1 MSKTKEKA
9 YQIATS
15 KGSEGS
21 KLVLS
26 GDLSLNNIKGIKD
39 DLSAYINKSNNLKI
53 VVKDAVN
60 IDLGFIQLIQSL
72 IWSTLKSNNQVDI
85 EFEVSAEQQKL
96 LINSG
101 IKLKF

>member
-9 YQIATS
+9 YQIASS

-21 KLVLS
+21 KLILS
-26 GDLSLNNIKGIKD
+26 GDLSLNNIRGIKE
-39 DLSAYINKSNNLKI
+39 DLAVYLNKSSNLKI

-60 IDLGFIQLIQSL
+60 IDLGFIQLVQSFA
-72 IWSTLKSNNQVDI
+72 WSTLKSNNQVDI
-85 EFEVSAEQQKL
+85 EFDVSQEQQKL